1 MSNSFKLSSELTP
14 SGDQPVAIAGLLDN
28 FNAGHER
35 QVLMGVTGSGKT
47 FTVANII
54 QSLNVPTLVLAP
66 NKTLASQ
73 LYGEFKELFP
83 ENAVEYFVSYYDY
96 YQPEAYLPASDTYI
110 EKDARINERIDRM
123 RNSTTASLLHRRDV
137 IVVASVSCI
146 YGLGDPETYL
156 GLALTIEV
164 GASLNRHD
172 LVRGLVRTQHA
183 RAESD
188 FRPGSFRLRGSS
200 VEIWQ
205 IQETDQI
212 LSVELMNDRVNCIL
226 VCDPLTGEIK
236 AEIEAAVVFPVGHY
250 VQSEDKLPLGLD
262 GVRNELDL
270 QLLKMRKAGKELE
283 AERLERRVL
292 ADIEDIEESGHCHG
306 IENYSRHF
314 EGRES
319 GQPPFTLL
327 NYFPPDFL
335 CVIDESHVALPQVYG
350 MVRGDCARKQSLIDY
365 GFRLPSALD
374 NRPLDEI
381 EFENLLGR
389 ALYLSATPGPREL
402 KLADCSVVEQIVR
415 PTGLLEPKC
424 TVIPATGQV
433 EDALARAQRAVTNKD
448 RVLVTTLTKR
458 GSEDLT
464 EFFQESGIK
473 AKYLHSDIDTIE
485 RAELLRDLRLGV
497 FDVMIGINLLREG
510 LDLPEVQ
517 LVLVLDA
524 DREGFLRSTTSLIQI
539 CGRAARHLRGEVVF
553 YADRMTPSLSAAIEE
568 SNRRREIQRAY
579 NLEHGVTPRQ
589 IRKKIVGPLGEE
601 VAEGRDM
608 HEEFTEQKQIR
619 GRLELVRKEMLVAAR
634 DLDFETAIKLR
645 DELRRLEALEL
656 EFIG

>member
-1 MSNSFKLSSELTP
+1 M
-14 SGDQPVAIAGLLDN
+14 
-28 FNAGHER
+28 
-35 QVLMGVTGSGKT
+35 
-47 FTVANII
+47 
-54 QSLNVPTLVLAP
+54 
-66 NKTLASQ
+66 
-73 LYGEFKELFP
+73 
-83 ENAVEYFVSYYDY
+83 AVC
-96 YQPEAYLPASDTYI
+96 L
-110 EKDARINERIDRM
+110 
-123 RNSTTASLLHRRDV
+123 
-137 IVVASVSCI
+137 
-146 YGLGDPETYL
+146 
-156 GLALTIEV
+156 
-164 GASLNRHD
+164 
-172 LVRGLVRTQHA
+172 
-183 RAESD
+183 
-188 FRPGSFRLRGSS
+188 
-200 VEIWQ
+200 VEIP
-205 IQETDQI
+205 E
-212 LSVELMNDRVNCIL
+212 SV
-226 VCDPLTGEIK
+226 T
-236 AEIEAAVVFPVGHY
+236 PV
-250 VQSEDKLPLGLD
+250 
-262 GVRNELDL
+262 
-270 QLLKMRKAGKELE
+270 
-283 AERLERRVL
+283 
-292 ADIEDIEESGHCHG
+292 SGHCHG

-327 NYFPPDFL
+327 NYFPPGFL

-433 EDALARAQRAVTNKD
+433 EDALARAQRAVANKD

-524 DREGFLRSTTSLIQI
+524 DREGFLRSTTSLIQT

-553 YADRMTPSLSAAIEE
+553 YADRMTSSLSAAIEE